1 MKWLLLF
8 CALLS
13 SVFFAPCPTL
23 AQENVPQY
31 GLHPPKAIN
40 PALPNVLLL
49 GDSISLGYAPIVEE
63 NLTGIA
69 NVYRILGSEAATI
82 RRKGTLRLDTTAAIQ
97 YLDDW
102 IAKIH
107 WTVIHF
113 NWGLHDIK
121 IQPSGE
127 HQTSLANYRTNLSQL
142 VKRLQATHAD
152 LIWAST
158 TPVPKGAEQGSSPRK
173 AGDEIPFNEVAMQ
186 VMDENSIPVD
196 DLHALVLPNIREL
209 QRPANVHFTPDG
221 SRILGMQVA
230 QKIQEALQRASSRAR
245 NQDTSN

>member
-1 MKWLLLF
+1 MNRLLLF
-8 CALLS
+8 CALLT
-13 SVFFAPCPTL
+13 SVLFTSCPTL
-23 AQENVPQY
+23 AQENVPQH
-31 GLHPPKAIN
+31 GLHPPKTLD
-40 PALPNVLLL
+40 PTLPNVLLL

-63 NLTGIA
+63 KLAGKA
-69 NVYRILGSEAATI
+69 NVYRIVGSEAATV

-97 YLDDW
+97 HLDEW
-102 IAKIH
+102 LAKIH

-127 HQTSLANYRTNLSQL
+127 HQTSLANYRANLSQL

-173 AGDEIPFNEVAMQ
+173 AGDEMPFNEVARQ

-196 DLHALVLPNIREL
+196 DLHALVLPNLREL
-209 QRPANVHFTPDG
+209 QRPANVHFTLDG

-230 QKIQEALQRASSRAR
+230 RKIQEVLQRTSSRSR
-245 NQDTSN
+245 NQDASN